1 MAKVIRQ
8 CWVWRKN
15 NRVWRYLPRRDD
27 RVNRVDLDVLAEQ
40 CETFP
45 DPMPVEPPKLWVAW
59 IFRDLEKSD
68 GILRDHVRKLFGK
81 YPKPG
86 ELHIFMNTLANNKQ
100 LWKIKHL
107 IEIRPISFPN
117 GEPGPEDVYNLEVMA
132 DGRCIIDENLADPR
146 NVQLLDPTKQF
157 TKNYLMS
164 KLRSKDARLKEIY
177 EDTVYNPENISIC

>member
-27 RVNRVDLDVLAEQ
+27 LRNKVDLDALAEQ

-45 DPMPVEPPKLWVAW
+45 DPMPLEPPKLWVAW
-59 IFRDLEKSD
+59 IYRDFQRSD
-68 GILRDHVRKLFGK
+68 GFIRDQVRKLFGK
-81 YPKPG
+81 HAKAG
-86 ELHIFMNTLANNKQ
+86 ELRIFMNTISNNKQ

-117 GEPGPEDVYNLEVMA
+117 GEPGPEDVYNLEV
-132 DGRCIIDENLADPR
+132 E
-146 NVQLLDPTKQF
+146 K
-157 TKNYLMS
+157 
-164 KLRSKDARLKEIY
+164 
-177 EDTVYNPENISIC
+177 

>member
-100 LWKIKHL
+100 LWKL
-107 IEIRPISFPN
+107 
-117 GEPGPEDVYNLEVMA
+117 
-132 DGRCIIDENLADPR
+132 
-146 NVQLLDPTKQF
+146 
-157 TKNYLMS
+157 
-164 KLRSKDARLKEIY
+164 
-177 EDTVYNPENISIC
+177 NI

>member
-68 GILRDHVRKLFGK
+68 GILRQG
-81 YPKPG
+81 
-86 ELHIFMNTLANNKQ
+86 IF
-100 LWKIKHL
+100 
-107 IEIRPISFPN
+107 EF
-117 GEPGPEDVYNLEVMA
+117 NL
-132 DGRCIIDENLADPR
+132 
-146 NVQLLDPTKQF
+146 K
-157 TKNYLMS
+157 
-164 KLRSKDARLKEIY
+164 
-177 EDTVYNPENISIC
+177 